1 MGEVGI
7 CGAGHDFAADFLEF
21 GYSVGEGDDFGGA
34 DEGEVQWVEEEDHV
48 FAGVLFQREVF
59 DKVVVDD
66 SGG

>member
-48 FAGVLFQREVF
+48 FAGVLF
-59 DKVVVDD
+59 
-66 SGG
+66 